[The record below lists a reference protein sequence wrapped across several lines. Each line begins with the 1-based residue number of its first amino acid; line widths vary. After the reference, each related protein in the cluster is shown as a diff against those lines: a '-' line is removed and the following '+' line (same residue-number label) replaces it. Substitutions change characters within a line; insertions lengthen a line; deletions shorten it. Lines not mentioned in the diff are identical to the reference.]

1 MIIETTAPIAIE
13 DLKKYFEDKST
24 SFMIDYSRSELQGEK
39 LLVYLSNLD
48 IPCDIKNYDEG
59 LIESYLK
66 ATVITNIPSLEQ
78 HVIALLFSL
87 KLDEDV
93 PFKENLK
100 LWEKKIDSLSL
111 YNMHTINVPEV
122 KEWVAQFPKD
132 DTNDLEGINFVS
144 LLKHEETYGLFEFVK
159 QENLTFYS
167 KYFNDYMFKGQNLY
181 SYWAHENNPM
191 FLLTWGVA
199 TGEVAELRQ
208 AG

>member
-1 MIIETTAPIAIE
+1 MIIETKAPIAIE

-24 SFMIDYSRSELQGEK
+24 MFMIDYAESELQGEK

-48 IPCDIKNYDEG
+48 IPCDVKNYDKD

-66 ATVITNIPSLEQ
+66 ATMIVNIPSLEQ
-78 HVIALLFSL
+78 EVITLLLSM
-87 KLDEDV
+87 KLDEEV
-93 PFKENLK
+93 PFEEDLK

-111 YNMHTINVPEV
+111 YNMHTINIPEV
-122 KEWVAQFPKD
+122 KEWVSQFPED
-132 DTNDLEGINFVS
+132 NTNNLTGINFVS
-144 LLKHEETYGLFEFVK
+144 LLKHEELYTLFEFVK

-181 SYWAHENNPM
+181 SYWANENNPM

-199 TGEVAELRQ
+199 SGTVAELRQ